1 MNHQLVEVLLS
12 INQIDGITKGAICSI
27 LPKRLC
33 RVNCNVCPLRYTHV
47 TINGSPHYFKHLII
61 LNGGMKYEP

>member
-1 MNHQLVEVLLS
+1 MNQELVEILIS
-12 INQIDGITKGAICSI
+12 IRQIDGITKGVICSA

-33 RVNCNVCPLRYTHV
+33 RINCNVCPLGYTHV

-61 LNGGMKYEP
+61 LNGGMKYEL

>member
-1 MNHQLVEVLLS
+1 MNQELVEILLS
-12 INQIDGITKGAICSI
+12 INQIDGITKGAICST

-33 RVNCNVCPLRYTHV
+33 RINCNVCPLGYTHV
-47 TINGSPHYFKHLII
+47 TINSSPHYFKHLII